1 MKKIIYIAILG
12 VFLAFIL
19 SFSIHS
25 GLKLTSNDNFCVK
38 CHSMEPMVSSY
49 YDDVHGGANDK
60 GFKASC
66 STCHLPHD
74 NLANYLFTKAKNGIV
89 EFTITALDKDK
100 NINWDKKRANRAR
113 FTYDSSCLECHVNI
127 LTMKN
132 EKNEKQIQMHEHYI
146 SLKDTQKQLS
156 CVSCHVNVGHYGL
169 RSKIHEIQPIYS
181 GLKKH

>member
-1 MKKIIYIAILG
+1 MKKIIYIAIL
-12 VFLAFIL
+12 VVVLAIVL
-19 SFSIHS
+19 SFCVHS

-89 EFTITALDKDK
+89 EFTITALDKEK
-100 NINWDKKRANRAR
+100 NINWDEKRAKRAS
-113 FTYDSSCLECHVNI
+113 FTYDSSCLECHVDI
-127 LTMKN
+127 LKKKSA
-132 EKNEKQIQMHEHYI
+132 KNEKQILMHKHYED
-146 SLKDTQKQLS
+146 LKGGKKELS
-156 CVSCHVNVGHYGL
+156 CVSCHVNVGHKGL
-169 RSKIHEIQPIYS
+169 RGKIHQVQPIYS
-181 GLKKH
+181 GLKH